1 MRLRL
6 KLSDVAEHCSNPKA
20 RCTAL
25 IGALAICVATLDNFA
40 QQLGRLIQV
49 LLGFVGVLNEAMV
62 VLLRLAIALGH
73 GLNDFEQAIGAN
85 FVGIAQAIAIAELLS
100 ALAVVGQCFRATDP
114 PAESAFGDI
123 VAPRQ

>member
-1 MRLRL
+1 MGRVPALESFPSGRCRNSFTALIALCNTTSSAYITVPLVARIHDPVVIAGVLIRLMRLRL

-62 VLLRLAIALGH
+62 GPARVL
-73 GLNDFEQAIGAN
+73 
-85 FVGIAQAIAIAELLS
+85 
-100 ALAVVGQCFRATDP
+100 
-114 PAESAFGDI
+114 
-123 VAPRQ
+123 